1 MNELIYIVSFIFLLI
16 GLIGAIIPVIPGPF
30 ISFVAVVLLYATS
43 DLNITTKMVWI
54 LGVFML
60 ISTIGDYVLQILGV
74 KKLGGGKKAIRGTI
88 IGTVIGLFLPPFGII
103 IGAFIGAFIGA
114 KSESDNFSQA
124 LKIAFGAFI
133 GFVLG
138 TFVKLAYSIYVIYFI
153 IKLLFF

>member
-16 GLIGAIIPVIPGPF
+16 GLIGAVIPVIPGPF
-30 ISFVAVVLLYATS
+30 ISFVAVVLLYTTS
-43 DLNITTKMVWI
+43 GLNITTKMVWI

-138 TFVKLAYSIYVIYFI
+138 TLVKLAYSIYVIYYI

>member
-16 GLIGAIIPVIPGPF
+16 GLIGAVIPVIPGPF

-138 TFVKLAYSIYVIYFI
+138 TLVKLAYSIYVIYYI

>member
-16 GLIGAIIPVIPGPF
+16 GLIGTVIPVIPGPF

-138 TFVKLAYSIYVIYFI
+138 TFVKLSYSIYVIYYI

>member
-1 MNELIYIVSFIFLLI
+1 MNELIYIVSFIFLII
-16 GLIGAIIPVIPGPF
+16 GLIGAVIPVIPGPF

-54 LGVFML
+54 LGFFML

-138 TFVKLAYSIYVIYFI
+138 TFVKLAYSIYVIYYI

>member
-16 GLIGAIIPVIPGPF
+16 GLMGAVIPVIPGPF

-138 TFVKLAYSIYVIYFI
+138 TLVKLAYSIYVIYYI

>member
-1 MNELIYIVSFIFLLI
+1 MNELIYVVSFIFLLI
-16 GLIGAIIPVIPGPF
+16 GLIGAVIPVIPGPF

-60 ISTIGDYVLQILGV
+60 MSTVGDYVLQILGV
-74 KKLGGGKKAIRGTI
+74 KKLGGGKKAVRGTI

-114 KSESDNFSQA
+114 KIESDNFSQA

-138 TFVKLAYSIYVIYFI
+138 TFVKLAYSIYVIYYI

>member
-16 GLIGAIIPVIPGPF
+16 GLIGAVIPVIPGPF

-60 ISTIGDYVLQILGV
+60 ISTFGDYVLQILGV

-88 IGTVIGLFLPPFGII
+88 IGTVIGLFLPPIGII

-138 TFVKLAYSIYVIYFI
+138 TLVKLAYSIYVIYYI

>member
-16 GLIGAIIPVIPGPF
+16 GLMGAVIPVIPGPF

-60 ISTIGDYVLQILGV
+60 ISTIGDYILQILGV

-138 TFVKLAYSIYVIYFI
+138 TLVKLAYSIYVIYYI

>member
-1 MNELIYIVSFIFLLI
+1 
-16 GLIGAIIPVIPGPF
+16 
-30 ISFVAVVLLYATS
+30 
-43 DLNITTKMVWI
+43 MVWI
-54 LGVFML
+54 LGIFML

-74 KKLGGGKKAIRGTI
+74 KKLGGGKKAIKEYAI

-138 TFVKLAYSIYVIYFI
+138 TFVKLAYSIYVIYYI
-153 IKLLFF
+153 IKLLFFKNYEFKLLL

>member
-16 GLIGAIIPVIPGPF
+16 GLIGAVIPVIPGPF

-88 IGTVIGLFLPPFGII
+88 IGTVIGLFLPPIGII

-138 TFVKLAYSIYVIYFI
+138 TLVKLAYSIYVIYYI

>member
-16 GLIGAIIPVIPGPF
+16 GLIGAVIPVIPGPF

-43 DLNITTKMVWI
+43 DLNITTKMLWI

-138 TFVKLAYSIYVIYFI
+138 TLVKLAYSIYVIYYI